1 MFTKITTETQAQE
14 FIEFATKKFQ
24 SIEKLKDWLNPI
36 SDELGVNS
44 QAQFTIFCH
53 GNDKN
58 QRKQRCFLL
67 LDLGEKKTIIFVGN
81 VYENWRDNAI
91 FGTVDFSEKQNHA
104 KTFFDLRAK
113 NEQYMEHLKQT
124 ETIYNEIH
132 IIAQFM

>member
-36 SDELGVNS
+36 SDELGVVS
-44 QAQFTIFCH
+44 QAEFTLICL

-58 QRKQRCFLL
+58 QRKKRHFLM

-81 VYENWRDNAI
+81 VYENWRDNSV
-91 FGTVDFSEKQNHA
+91 FGTVDFSEEQNYA

-113 NEQYMEHLKQT
+113 NEQYIEHLKQT
-124 ETIYNEIH
+124 EKMYNEIH
-132 IIAQFM
+132 TIAQFM